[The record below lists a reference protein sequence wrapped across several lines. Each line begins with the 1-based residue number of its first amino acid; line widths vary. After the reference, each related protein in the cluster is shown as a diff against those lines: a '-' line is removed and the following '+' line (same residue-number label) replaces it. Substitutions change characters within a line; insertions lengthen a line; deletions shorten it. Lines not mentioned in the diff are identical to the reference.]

1 MNKGVEK
8 RKRRALD
15 AAEET
20 LQQLGVDSEVDAES
34 DDESTED
41 LEVDESVAVDLGDA
55 DPGEDDPEGIE
66 DLEKDAMVSSGDEH
80 SAART
85 VAIRR
90 ALEERNERR
99 RMAEDLDYLDFDD

>member
-1 MNKGVEK
+1 MNKGVKK
-8 RKRRALD
+8 RKRRAVNT
-15 AAEET
+15 AEET
-20 LQQLGVDSEVDAES
+20 SQQLGIDSEVDAES
-34 DDESTED
+34 DGESTDD
-41 LEVDESVAVDLGDA
+41 LEVDESVAVDLGDT
-55 DPGEDDPEGIE
+55 DPGEDDAEGIE
-66 DLEKDAMVSSGDEH
+66 DLEKDAMISSGDEH